1 MSIAINILYKG
12 KDNSARLFA
21 EEMERDGIADKIR
34 EEEGCERYE
43 YFFPMRDGS
52 SVLLVDIWKDQ
63 AALDRHHKTE
73 MMREIARLR
82 EKYDLHMSVERYI
95 SDEPDETGSKF
106 IRR

>member
-21 EEMERDGIADKIR
+21 EEMESKGIADKIR
-34 EEEGCERYE
+34 SEEGCERYE
-43 YFFPMRDGS
+43 YFFPMHDDS
-52 SVLLVDIWKDQ
+52 SVLLIDIWKDQ
-63 AALDRHHKTE
+63 VALDRHHKTE

-95 SDEPDETGSKF
+95 SDASKDTESSF

>member
-21 EEMERDGIADKIR
+21 KEMEMNGIANKIR

-43 YFFPMRDGS
+43 YFFPMRDDS
-52 SVLLVDIWKDQ
+52 SVLLIDIWKDQ
-63 AALDRHHKTE
+63 VALDRHHKTE

-82 EKYDLHMSVERYI
+82 EKYDLHMSVERYL
-95 SDEPDETGSKF
+95 SDASKDTESSF

>member
-95 SDEPDETGSKF
+95 SGEPDETGSKF